1 MTIGRAGV
9 LVDCDGTLLDTSY
22 LHTLAWSRAL
32 RDVGE
37 WAPMNAIH
45 RLIGMGGDQLV
56 PELVGRSI
64 EGVDDA
70 HNRHYAELKSDMH
83 PFAQAGKLLRRI
95 HEIGLVVVL
104 ASSAS
109 EADLEDM
116 RKTLDAGDAIDA
128 AITADDVEHS
138 KPDPAIFEVARDKS
152 DIDPALTLAV
162 GDTVWDVRAASAA
175 GMGCV
180 CVESGGSSRHELT
193 EAGALA
199 VYRDVEEL
207 GNQLLTSPIGVL
219 AAHVHR

>member
-1 MTIGRAGV
+1 MATGRAGV
-9 LVDCDGTLLDTSY
+9 LVDCDGTLLDTNY

-32 RDVGE
+32 REVGA

-56 PELVGRSI
+56 PELIGHPL
-64 EGVDDA
+64 EGVNEA
-70 HNRHYAELKSDMH
+70 HDRRYAELKSEIR
-83 PFAQAGKLLRRI
+83 PFPGAGRLLRRI
-95 HEIGLVVVL
+95 HEAGLIVVL

-109 EADLEDM
+109 EDDLEDM
-116 RKTLDAGDAIDA
+116 RKALDADDAIDA
-128 AITADDVEHS
+128 AINADDVERS
-138 KPDPAIFEVARDKS
+138 KPDPAIFLTAREKG
-152 DIDPALTLAV
+152 DIDPALTLAI
-162 GDTVWDVRAASAA
+162 GDTVWDVRAATAA

-207 GNQLLTSPIGVL
+207 GDQLTTSPVGVL
-219 AAHVHR
+219 AAHRVR